1 MLFAVI
7 DIGSNAIRLLFAN
20 AHGDIENINIDKAS
34 LIRVPLRLGKDVFKN
49 SEISKDREKKLLKTM
64 KAFKLLIGV
73 MEPIKIRACA
83 TSAMREAVNSKKIIK
98 KIKSET
104 GINIEI
110 ISGTEEAAIIRE
122 TNKLNFDKP
131 DQLQVM
137 IDVGGGSTEISVEQ
151 KGKLIKLKSF
161 KIGTIRMI
169 HNNYNKN
176 IWQEITDWLNEFK
189 ANFGK
194 INVVGSGG
202 NINKIRKQYGD
213 KTKIELST
221 EAIENTIKLLE
232 PLSIEERISKHNLR
246 NDRADV
252 IVHASKIY
260 LFILNKLE
268 SDIIHVPRIGLA
280 DGMAHIL
287 YQKYLEEKGQ

>member
-20 AHGDIENINIDKAS
+20 AHGNLENINVDKAS

-49 SEISKDREKKLLKTM
+49 SEISKAREKKLIKTM

-73 MEPIKIRACA
+73 MEPVRVRACA

-98 KIKSET
+98 KIKNEV
-104 GINIEI
+104 GISVEI

-122 TNKLNFDKP
+122 TNKLTFDKP

-161 KIGTIRMI
+161 KIGTIRMLN
-169 HNNYNKN
+169 NNYNKDV
-176 IWQEITDWLNEFK
+176 WQEISDWLDEFE
-189 ANFGK
+189 AHFGK
-194 INVVGSGG
+194 INAVGSGG
-202 NINKIRKQYGD
+202 NINKIRKQFGD
-213 KTKIELST
+213 KSKIALDT
-221 EAIENTIKLLE
+221 NTIENTIKILE
-232 PLSIEERISKHNLR
+232 PLSIKERIYTYNLR

-260 LFILNKLE
+260 LYILNHMQSE
-268 SDIIHVPRIGLA
+268 NIYVPRIGLA
-280 DGMAHIL
+280 DGMAHLL
-287 YQKYLEEKGQ
+287 YQEYLEEQL